1 MARCVWALLSE
12 DLVELVINIEELNAR
27 GWLNEVIRAVTQDEL
42 TRVVVT
48 LWEIWHAHRKALHK
62 EIFQSPLSTLSFIDR
77 FIGD

>member
-1 MARCVWALLSE
+1 MAGCVGALLPE